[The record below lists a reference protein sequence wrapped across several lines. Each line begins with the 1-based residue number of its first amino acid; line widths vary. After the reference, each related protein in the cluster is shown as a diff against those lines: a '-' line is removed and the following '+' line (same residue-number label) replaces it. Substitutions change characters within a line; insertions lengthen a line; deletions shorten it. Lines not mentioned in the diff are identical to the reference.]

1 MFPPLAEAVNECR
14 KITVIKLD
22 CTMAVLDEHVI
33 SSTNDMAEMRIQGRK
48 ITLDRVALYLINTD
62 Y

>member
-1 MFPPLAEAVNECR
+1 
-14 KITVIKLD
+14 
-22 CTMAVLDEHVI
+22 MAVLDEHVI